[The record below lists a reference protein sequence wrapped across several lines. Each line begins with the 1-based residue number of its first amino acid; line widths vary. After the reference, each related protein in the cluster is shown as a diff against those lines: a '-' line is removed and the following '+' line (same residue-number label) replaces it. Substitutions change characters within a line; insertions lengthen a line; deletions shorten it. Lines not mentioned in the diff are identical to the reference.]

1 MHYSVRG
8 HIFVLFAA
16 AAESVGEYLIH
27 NAALYPIGSR
37 HILIKDGKLEQ
48 LAVIK
53 NACSRSAT
61 LHISSVAVYHQ
72 RKIVMMQSGVLRVEV
87 TGEHVAVCCAVGYLE
102 RYKTF
107 FFTRTEHYESR
118 VCNVPFL
125 RKTQR
130 KRAGLKLSYRSE
142 RALVV
147 QIKAVEYRSIH

>member
-1 MHYSVRG
+1 MYYSVRG

-16 AAESVGEYLIH
+16 TAESIGEYLIH

-53 NACSRSAT
+53 NACSRSAA
-61 LHISSVAVYHQ
+61 LHVSSVAVYHQ
-72 RKIVMMQSGVLRVEV
+72 RKIIMMQSDVLRVEV

-130 KRAGLKLSYRSE
+130 KRAGVTSATAAK
-142 RALVV
+142 RAT
-147 QIKAVEYRSIH
+147 ARRSI